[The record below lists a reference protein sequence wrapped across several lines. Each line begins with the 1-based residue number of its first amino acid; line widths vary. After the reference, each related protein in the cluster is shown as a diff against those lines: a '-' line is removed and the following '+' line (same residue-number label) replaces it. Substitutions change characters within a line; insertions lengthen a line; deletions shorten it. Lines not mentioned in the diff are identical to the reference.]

1 MTETKQWMG
10 LHNHDRHFYSPG
22 YGDRCGKCWY
32 CSPETPCYCCLQ
44 AEVEALRARNE
55 TLIATIQRQDSTFE
69 RQMEEHEELEA
80 LRAQMQAV
88 RDAIEAELERHTLTN
103 LGDFM
108 FLDQALGRI
117 LNALDGDND
126 A

>member
-1 MTETKQWMG
+1 MSEQWLG
-10 LHNHDRHFYSPG
+10 LHNVHQHQPISQNVAG
-22 YGDRCGKCWY
+22 
-32 CSPETPCYCCLQ
+32 ETTQGWICTESEPCRLCLA
-44 AEVEALRARNE
+44 AEVEALRARV
-55 TLIATIQRQDSTFE
+55 
-69 RQMEEHEELEA
+69 
-80 LRAQMQAV
+80 QAV

>member
-1 MTETKQWMG
+1 MTDNVE
-10 LHNHDRHFYSPG
+10 
-22 YGDRCGKCWY
+22 
-32 CSPETPCYCCLQ
+32 Q
-44 AEVEALRARNE
+44 AAKELLRYAVGEWEA
-55 TLIATIQRQDSTFE
+55 
-69 RQMEEHEELEA
+69 
-80 LRAQMQAV
+80 
-88 RDAIEAELERHTLTN
+88 ERHTLTN

>member
-44 AEVEALRARNE
+44 AEVEALRAQV
-55 TLIATIQRQDSTFE
+55 QRV
-69 RQMEEHEELEA
+69 
-80 LRAQMQAV
+80 RAVADAWEYYASENGNV
-88 RDAIEAELERHTLTN
+88 RTAWAASSVRE
-103 LGDFM
+103 
-108 FLDQALGRI
+108 
-117 LNALDGDND
+117 ALDGDGD